1 MFDTEPRL
9 YAYAIVRLRNG
20 DPSPAPMDGVG
31 GRPVRTI
38 SRGGLAALISDLT
51 PQGGTTISD
60 ALRDPSV
67 VKDMVLDHHRVLQSM
82 VEQCTVLPLRFGAVF
97 ASDDSVEAELD
108 AHREALCEA
117 LERID
122 GACEWGV
129 KIFGDRAILRSRPA
143 EETPALRAA
152 LRNRSSAKWLSPAIR
167 AARQQIAAT
176 TEGRAFFLRRK
187 LEEIAE
193 EEVERAIGHCIANS
207 RRLLTST
214 ARAAATLKTQ
224 PQAIHGRTDEMVWNG
239 AYLVSKDREDR
250 FFECI
255 AALKQAHGPSGFDYE
270 CTGPWPPSSFAECRI
285 GASDGP

>member
-1 MFDTEPRL
+1 MSHVEPRL
-9 YAYAIVRLRNG
+9 YAYGIVRLRNG
-20 DPSPAPMDGVG
+20 DPSPAPMEGVG

-122 GACEWGV
+122 GACEWGI

-143 EETPALRAA
+143 EE
-152 LRNRSSAKWLSPAIR
+152 SPAIR

-270 CTGPWPPSSFAECRI
+270 CTGPWPPSSFADCRI